1 MKVTPIDQRKYTY
14 LYLGDGKTT
23 VAQAGCFSCCL
34 AMITGKSIED
44 TLAALK
50 SGGSFNGAYLKHP
63 KDALA
68 LGFETYEATTIDP
81 KSLCIAEVD
90 FNPVP
95 DKDQHFVVW
104 LGDGTIV
111 DPWGGVQKKNPY
123 KVYTYRIYK
132 PLKEDAMNKDF
143 VQEVA
148 LSCGKNK
155 DFFGDNINEKEQED
169 AAKRLKE
176 YREELEAD
184 VKEAENTATAQNS
197 FILELQKKVKQL
209 ESAKPADP
217 TAINNYTLAQLAG
230 AFFRKIT
237 PTVVFLRSKIP
248 LGREKEQK

>member
-1 MKVTPIDQRKYTY
+1 MNVTPIDQRKYTH

-63 KDALA
+63 EDALA
-68 LGFETYEATTIDP
+68 LGFEIYESTTVDP
-81 KSLCIAEVD
+81 KSLCVAEVD
-90 FNPVP
+90 FNPDP

-132 PLKEDAMNKDF
+132 PLKNETMNKDF

-148 LSCGKNK
+148 LSCGKSK
-155 DFFGDNINEKEQED
+155 DFFGDNINEKEQQD

-176 YREELEAD
+176 YREELEED

-197 FILELQKKVKQL
+197 LILELQNKVKEL
-209 ESAKPADP
+209 ESDKPAES
-217 TAINNYTLAQLAG
+217 TAIDSYTLSQLAG
-230 AFFRKIT
+230 AFFRKIAN
-237 PTVVFLRSKIP
+237 LR
-248 LGREKEQK
+248 